1 MASFN
6 FRPHHAEVFFSGEL
20 TVESASDLIG
30 TVDLMID
37 AYHYRRVVLS
47 IDSNGGL
54 VEALARVLMAQGRWR
69 DGGVRLCTRVA
80 VRAQSAAAL
89 ILSFGDDR
97 VADATAQLLYHRV
110 VSPTPGPLNA
120 RGAGVLQEDL
130 TFFDERA
137 VQSLVDRALDGAP
150 EHAPL
155 IVRAEPSDA
164 AVLRQLAERLA
175 PAPAGARRRSVRR
188 LARLVGRAVRR
199 ALRARD
205 RKSIA
210 DLYRHLF
217 SLEIPISGSLACT
230 LRLVDRVDGVD
241 LDPATAAV
249 GLPGLTV
256 PEWRSLY
263 PPRGEVP
270 REVLVRHTLALG
282 QTGSGKSRSVILP
295 VVRALAQAP
304 PERVGASLIV
314 DPRHEIGPWLERWTP
329 DRLQRLLPADVGL
342 NLMSS
347 PRWSLDADLA
357 AGRWLSAAHK
367 IVLRTVGFIPTSPAR
382 VLTDHAPE
390 GLNEEFFAREGTEF
404 FLVVLAFVLM
414 LIRCEVPRPEK
425 WLAGDDLART
435 WVQSLRERANGRDGV
450 RGPNALA
457 LAGYAL
463 QGPLVARPNPAPPP
477 SVFDDS
483 PALTD
488 CCPWLFARIA
498 ERAQRVWREG
508 EGCDVLDRVLHYWE
522 PMVRVKAQYAGVL
535 ASARAICAEMAAPGV
550 ETAVYFGCE
559 PGSRDA
565 GSPPFDFARAVAV
578 PGDGRVLL
586 YQPSRDGLDTLLTKV
601 LKATFFEA
609 VFNDP
614 HRSTGAPDL
623 PLVGYV
629 CDEAHRFVTSDWVH
643 GEATF
648 LDACRAHGVACV
660 LACQS
665 MASIEHAFA
674 HGGGTEAQHRSAA
687 STLWTN
693 TGTKLV
699 FRSSDPRTASRVDD
713 LCPYRPGLAPITQ
726 VRPLSTLAPGECY
739 AALPDGRF
747 ERRQLDPVV
756 LDGVACAPSVR
767 AAALAT
773 RHRRE
778 ISNVC

>member
-69 DGGVRLCTRVA
+69 DADVRLCTRAA

-97 VADATAQLLYHRV
+97 VAGAGAELLYHRV

-175 PAPAGARRRSVRR
+175 PAPAGARRRSMRR

-210 DLYRHLF
+210 ELYRHLF

-241 LDPATAAV
+241 PDPAAAPA
-249 GLPGLTV
+249 GSLGLTV

-263 PPRGEVP
+263 PPRGEIS
-270 REVLVRHTLALG
+270 RETLVRHTLALG
-282 QTGSGKSRSVILP
+282 QTGSGKSQSVILP

-304 PERVGASLIV
+304 PERVGASLVI
-314 DPRHEIGPWLERWTP
+314 DPRHEIGPLLERWAP
-329 DRLQRLLPADVGL
+329 DRLQRLIPADVGL

-347 PRWSLDADLA
+347 PRWSLDADVA

-367 IVLRTVGFIPTSPAR
+367 ILLRTVAFVPTSPAR

-390 GLNEEFFAREGTEF
+390 TLNGEFFAREGTEF
-404 FLVVLAFVLM
+404 LLTVVAFVLM
-414 LIRCEVPRPEK
+414 VIHCDVPRPEK
-425 WLAGDDLART
+425 WLSGDNLART
-435 WVQSLRERANGRDGV
+435 WIRSLRERANGSDEM

-457 LAGYAL
+457 LASYAL
-463 QGPLVARPNPAPPP
+463 TGPLVAPPPAPAPT
-477 SVFDDS
+477 VFDD
-483 PALTD
+483 PL
-488 CCPWLFARIA
+488 PPWRWLFAQIA
-498 ERAQRVWREG
+498 EAAQRVWREG
-508 EGCDVLDRVLHYWE
+508 EGRGVLDRVLHYWE
-522 PMVRVKAQYAGVL
+522 PMVHVKGQYAGVL
-535 ASARAICAEMAAPGV
+535 SSARATCAELAAPGV
-550 ETAVYFGCE
+550 ATTVYFGCE
-559 PGSRDA
+559 PGARA
-565 GSPPFDFARAVAV
+565 GTGPFDFARAVAV
-578 PGDGRVLL
+578 PGDGRILL
-586 YQPSRDGLDTLLTKV
+586 YQPSRDALDSV
-601 LKATFFEA
+601 VVRALKAVFFEA

-614 HRSTGAPDL
+614 DRVGGAPDV
-623 PLVGYV
+623 PLIAYV
-629 CDEAHRFVTSDWVH
+629 CDEAHRFVTSDWTH

-648 LDACRAHGVACV
+648 LDACRAYGVACV
-660 LACQS
+660 LASQS

-693 TGTKLV
+693 TATKMV
-699 FRSSDPRTASRVDD
+699 FRTSDPRTASRLED
-713 LCPYRPGLAPITQ
+713 LCPYRPGLAPIIQ
-726 VRPLSTLAPGECY
+726 VRPPSTLASGECY

-747 ERRQLDPVV
+747 ERRKLMSVFRDGLGLVPSLRPV
-756 LDGVACAPSVR
+756 
-767 AAALAT
+767 ALAT
-773 RHRRE
+773 RY
-778 ISNVC
+778 SPDMSDD